1 MIFSPTNRFTRHT
14 QGVSGL
20 VKVAVAHKK
29 RTSHQTGLMSG
40 SLEAWKML
48 DLVIQIMFCL
58 GENGDVLP
66 TSGMWFSRITGL
78 KPDHICANIAMVV
91 VQACASAVE
100 MAKFLRSGHYTP
112 EDKNLCLYLEKI
124 GRFHHARLAMLKK
137 ILSAVCTGGQLDSIT
152 LQNCI
157 SGNKFH
163 YYEHIRLAR
172 EIYGV
177 DIRIFDT
184 ESSEKL
190 HQTSVVIPHRK
201 GSKRIAG
208 KQRNMLR
215 YFKRGLFIEKFGK
228 SEQKETGKTLTFDE
242 DIGRAFSALGSYK
255 YNQLVFDD
263 CRKRWSFMPGL
274 SEYYFHPLMT
284 TKQLASSI
292 LDIKVDYEC
301 NDDARF
307 SLYLM
312 EKISCKEDTGE
323 DWNIYCT
330 QNYNASQYVPGSKVE
345 DFMKTWSVVTAVVN
359 GKDGHI
365 MHCLVLAILFVEC
378 ELSDGKYNSFHLIV
392 SPLEYSDTVGV
403 LPYDYVKHCLDE
415 TGNLEMFTISCKDDV
430 IDGAFAVPVI
440 RGLSGD
446 YNSELDNLENK
457 DRTFIVV
464 AKSRFTF
471 PRDHLLTPAM
481 YSEEYAHFFHT
492 ETEVEHM
499 ILANEMHRPL
509 YDATDV
515 HVEDSYVHSD
525 SSSVSSV

>member
-1 MIFSPTNRFTRHT
+1 
-14 QGVSGL
+14 
-20 VKVAVAHKK
+20 VAHKK
-29 RTSHQTGLMSG
+29 RTSQQTGLMSG

-48 DLVIQIMFCL
+48 DLVIQIMFCI
-58 GENGDVLP
+58 GDTGDVLP
-66 TSGMWFSRITGL
+66 NSGVWFSRITGL

-91 VQACASAVE
+91 IQACASAVE

-124 GRFHHARLAMLKK
+124 GRFHHTRLAMLKK
-137 ILSAVCTGGQLDSIT
+137 ILSSVCTGVQFDSIT

-172 EIYGV
+172 DIYGV

-190 HQTSVVIPHRK
+190 HQFSVVIPHRK

-215 YFKRGLFIEKFGK
+215 YYKRGLFIDKFGK
-228 SEQKETGKTLTFDE
+228 SEQKEVGKPLRFDE
-242 DIGRAFSALGSYK
+242 DIGRAFTALGSYK
-255 YNQLVFDD
+255 YNQLFYDD
-263 CRKRWSFMPGL
+263 IQKRWSFMPGL
-274 SEYYFHPLMT
+274 SEFYFHPFMT

-292 LDIKVDYEC
+292 SDIKADYAC
-301 NDDARF
+301 SDDARY
-307 SLYLM
+307 SIYLM
-312 EKISCKEDTGE
+312 EKISCKEDNGE

-330 QNYNASQYVPGSKVE
+330 QHYNASQFVPGSNVE

-359 GKDGHI
+359 GKDGLI
-365 MHCLVLAILFVEC
+365 MHCLVLAIIFVEC
-378 ELSDGKYNSFHLIV
+378 ELSDGKFNSFHLV
-392 SPLEYSDTVGV
+392 VNPLEFHEGVGM

-415 TGNLEMFTISCKDDV
+415 TGHLEKFTISCKDDV

-440 RGLSGD
+440 RGFSGD
-446 YNSELDNLENK
+446 YNSDIDNLDFK

-464 AKSRFTF
+464 AKTRFTF

-481 YSEEYAHFFHT
+481 YNEEYPHFFHT
-492 ETEVEHM
+492 ELEIEDTIVQ
-499 ILANEMHRPL
+499 NDMHRPL
-509 YDATDV
+509 EDSIDV
-515 HVEDSYVHSD
+515 HVEGSSVHSD
-525 SSSVSSV
+525 ISSVHSVEDNIM